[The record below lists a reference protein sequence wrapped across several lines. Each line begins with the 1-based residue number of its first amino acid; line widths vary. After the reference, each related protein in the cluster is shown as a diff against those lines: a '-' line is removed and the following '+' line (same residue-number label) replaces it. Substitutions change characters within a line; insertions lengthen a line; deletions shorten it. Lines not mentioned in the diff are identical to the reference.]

1 MKLAGRVAVI
11 TGGGSGIGRA
21 TCLLFAK
28 EGAKVV
34 ISDINETLGTSV
46 QQEIESSG
54 YEAIFIKTDV
64 SQANDIKT
72 MIDRTLEHFGRID
85 ILYNN
90 AGIPQE
96 FKLVEEIE
104 EDFVDRIINV
114 NIKGPFLGAK
124 YAVPVMKK
132 QKSGVI
138 LFTSSMTG
146 VRPMPGTN
154 LYATTKGAEVTMAKA
169 LAVELASY
177 NIRVNALCP
186 VAVDSPMLSSFI
198 ANEDKEA
205 GKKELMN
212 KFPLGRLVT
221 PEEVAS
227 AALYLASDDAQMIT
241 GTALQ
246 LDGGRGV

>member
-1 MKLAGRVAVI
+1 MKLDGKVAII

-21 TCLLFAK
+21 TSLLFSK

-34 ISDINETLGTSV
+34 ISDINEESGASV
-46 QQEIESSG
+46 QKEIQELG
-54 YEAIFIKTDV
+54 HEAIFVKTDV
-64 SQANDIKT
+64 SKADDIKAL
-72 MIDRTLEHFGRID
+72 IDRTISRFGRID

-96 FKLVEEIE
+96 FKLIE
-104 EDFVDRIINV
+104 DIDENFVDRIIDV
-114 NIKGPFLGAK
+114 NIKGPFLGSK
-124 YAVPVMKK
+124 YAVPIMKE
-132 QKSGVI
+132 QKNGVI

-169 LAVELASY
+169 LAIELAPY

-186 VAVDSPMLSSFI
+186 VAVDSPMLPSFI
-198 ANEDKEA
+198 TNKDKEA

-227 AALYLASDDAQMIT
+227 AALYLASDESQMIT

-246 LDGGRGV
+246 LDGGRGI

>member
-1 MKLAGRVAVI
+1 MKLAGKVAII

-34 ISDINETLGTSV
+34 ISDINRESGEAV
-46 QQEIESSG
+46 RQEIESG
-54 YEAIFIKTDV
+54 GGEALFIQTDV
-64 SQANDIKT
+64 SNAQEIKA
-72 MIDRTLEHFGRID
+72 MVEQVAGRYGRID

-90 AGIPQE
+90 AGIPQT
-96 FKLVEEIE
+96 FKLVEEVE

-114 NIKGPFLGAK
+114 NIKGPFLGSK
-124 YAVPVMKK
+124 YAVPIMKK
-132 QKSGVI
+132 QGGGVI

-154 LYATTKGAEVTMAKA
+154 LYAVTKGAEVTMAKA
-169 LAVELASY
+169 LAIELAPY

-186 VAVDSPMLSSFI
+186 VAVDSPMLPSFI
-198 ANEDKEA
+198 ANADKEA
-205 GKKELMN
+205 GKQEMIS
-212 KFPLGRLVT
+212 KFPMGRLVT
-221 PEEVAS
+221 PEEVAA
-227 AALYLASDDAQMIT
+227 AALYLVSDDAQMIT